1 MRMSAIRERGGK
13 CGGGAGARARRDRP
27 NAPQHDA
34 LSPISMR
41 SVPRIRLCAK
51 KVGSVRKYSSSPA
64 AALAAAPAAP
74 PRPGARSVR

>member
-1 MRMSAIRERGGK
+1 MRLNALR
-13 CGGGAGARARRDRP
+13 RAAS
-27 NAPQHDA
+27 NA

-64 AALAAAPAAP
+64 AAPAAP